1 LTSLL
6 GQHEEFI
13 RFVQATL
20 FLQLPIH
27 YGTIFVISHILFYY
41 VTSYTELSYLTLISL
56 FGMSILS
63 LYLIRHIFALGISVP
78 TVKDTPHMMS
88 SKEVA
93 VHLTNARFEIEGQW
107 NSRSRNPTVFA
118 VQAIIVL
125 AILAYIGTW
134 LSGYTLSYLFLFSVL
149 VVPALYA
156 NNVLEKVHVH
166 LQPLL
171 TKCNEQCGG
180 LYEKIMAVPFI
191 KNMMAGKNTN
201 TSAASAAAATTGGKK
216 KATSTVAAAK
226 AVVEEVSE
234 AGDNDDDDASAS
246 TNPLEKKTQ

>member
-1 LTSLL
+1 
-6 GQHEEFI
+6 
-13 RFVQATL
+13 
-20 FLQLPIH
+20 
-27 YGTIFVISHILFYY
+27 
-41 VTSYTELSYLTLISL
+41 
-56 FGMSILS
+56 
-63 LYLIRHIFALGISVP
+63 
-78 TVKDTPHMMS
+78 MMS

-191 KNMMAGKNTN
+191 KNMMAGKKTN
-201 TSAASAAAATTGGKK
+201 TSAASAASATTGAKK
-216 KATSTVAAAK
+216 KATSTVTAAK
-226 AVVEEVSE
+226 AKAVAEEVVNE
-234 AGDNDDDDASAS
+234 AGDDNDDDDTSAS